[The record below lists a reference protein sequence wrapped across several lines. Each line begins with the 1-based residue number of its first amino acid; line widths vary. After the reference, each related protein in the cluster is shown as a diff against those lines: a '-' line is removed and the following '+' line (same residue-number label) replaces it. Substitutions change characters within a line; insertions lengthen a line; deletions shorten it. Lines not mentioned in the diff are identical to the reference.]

1 MGRRRRRRQP
11 DAFELLLELAG
22 PVIALLLIL
31 GFLVP
36 GLLQAVF
43 AMIVLVGIVIVC
55 GVVAVVLFLVIRGI
69 LRNRHKQTE
78 FGSLVPNPSGPYP
91 EVAWPKD
98 DPPKV
103 KTLEE
108 KLRAIDWFQ
117 FEKLVSAIYDVPGC
131 TVRRLGGAKPD
142 GGVDLMVEQGGRRI
156 VVQCKHWRTWSVG
169 VRHIRELVGAMAIAN
184 AQKGV
189 LVTLRGCTQ
198 DARDLAREQGIDI
211 IDEAG
216 LANLMQMSD
225 GSVDRK
231 ILALLDDTRKFCPK
245 CESEL
250 VIRTAEKGFN
260 RGSQFWGCSNYPRSR
275 YILRDA

>member
-1 MGRRRRRRQP
+1 
-11 DAFELLLELAG
+11 
-22 PVIALLLIL
+22 
-31 GFLVP
+31 
-36 GLLQAVF
+36 
-43 AMIVLVGIVIVC
+43 
-55 GVVAVVLFLVIRGI
+55 
-69 LRNRHKQTE
+69 
-78 FGSLVPNPSGPYP
+78 
-91 EVAWPKD
+91 
-98 DPPKV
+98 
-103 KTLEE
+103 
-108 KLRAIDWFQ
+108 
-117 FEKLVSAIYDVPGC
+117 
-131 TVRRLGGAKPD
+131 
-142 GGVDLMVEQGGRRI
+142 GVDLMVEQGGRRI

-260 RGSQFWGCSNYPRSR
+260 RGSQFWGCSNYPRCR